1 MLRIYKPIA
10 ILTLLLMAVLIS
22 GCYTVVGHPSPV
34 EEGIAK
40 EGTAGGQPRRH
51 YFESEYEYDYPY
63 YGGYYGLD
71 PYYGSWYPGS
81 SYYGGYYGGYSRWY
95 NDYNYYPRYYYDN
108 DDHYYIPENRP
119 ETRRRGASELRRTPR
134 TEDRREIEME
144 RKEEDKQPERRIPE
158 RRGVGK
164 RTQKAPERRRDTSSE
179 KRRSSK
185 QKAEDEE

>member
-1 MLRIYKPIA
+1 MLRIYKLMA

-40 EGTAGGQPRRH
+40 EGTTEGQPRRH

-81 SYYGGYYGGYSRWY
+81 YYYGGYYGGYSRWY
-95 NDYNYYPRYYYDN
+95 NGYSYYPRYYYD

-119 ETRRRGASELRRTPR
+119 ETRRRGASELRRSPGP
-134 TEDRREIEME
+134 EDRREIEME

-158 RRGVGK
+158 RRGVEK

-185 QKAEDEE
+185 QEAEDKE